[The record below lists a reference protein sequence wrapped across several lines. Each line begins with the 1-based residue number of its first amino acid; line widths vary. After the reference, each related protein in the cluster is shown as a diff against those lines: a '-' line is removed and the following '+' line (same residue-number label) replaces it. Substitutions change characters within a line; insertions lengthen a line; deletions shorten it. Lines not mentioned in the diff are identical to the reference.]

1 MKSIR
6 ISNGNKNTLE
16 TQYNMEKGYLEY
28 SSGLY
33 LIANMSGTRTVDAL
47 LTRGAYQASYFET
60 EPLTDGYMAVSPKG
74 SKI

>member
-6 ISNGNKNTLE
+6 ITKENKTHLE
-16 TQYNMEKGYLEY
+16 ETHSLEKGYLEL

-33 LIANMSGTRTVDAL
+33 LISNMSGTRVVDAI

-60 EPLTDGYMAVSPKG
+60 EPLADGYMAVTPRG
-74 SKI
+74 SKM